1 MKYYCTNNAC
11 SIETLK
17 IDESQLTSEAT
28 CPCCKKAVMSDE
40 DMDALKEEAHHALME
55 EREMQRFR
63 GNPEDNDSFRNCHDS
78 VSYNDAGE
86 PLGYC

>member
-1 MKYYCTNNAC
+1 
-11 SIETLK
+11 
-17 IDESQLTSEAT
+17 
-28 CPCCKKAVMSDE
+28 MSDE